1 MLAELDTPVPIPLL
15 GPSALAQRARAA
27 LDDAATKRSAMLLI
41 AEDGSRPE
49 AVALALHARTTP
61 EQPFVSVDC
70 AAGDRADVDRRLF
83 GEPGGP
89 LAADLEWA
97 GDGAALLEAGSG
109 VLFLDHICELPASTQ
124 RRLARV
130 MRDGELRTPFSADPL
145 AVVFRLVASC
155 PADLDVEVRD
165 GRFHPELARR
175 FGSARLIVPPL
186 RQRPED
192 FGALLEALARDDAA
206 ATPRT
211 FTQPARTVLGALT
224 WPGNIDELAR
234 VLGRILESAGPV
246 VRQEDVLAHLPIDG
260 AFGKVDLTVNLRD
273 ARRRFEREYIAAVLE
288 RHQWRMSDAARA
300 LGIERANLY
309 RKTRQL
315 GIARMSRP
323 ETL

>member
-1 MLAELDTPVPIPLL
+1 MSAGADTSVPLPLL

-27 LDDAATKRSAMLLI
+27 LDDAAAKQIPVLII

-49 AVALALHARTTP
+49 AVAMALHARTTP
-61 EQPFVSVDC
+61 DEPFVSVDC
-70 AAGDRADVDRRLF
+70 AAGDRAASDRRLF
-83 GEPGGP
+83 GEPADR
-89 LAADLEWA
+89 LAADLESA
-97 GDGAALLEAGSG
+97 GEGSALLEAGSG
-109 VLFLDHICELPASTQ
+109 VLFLDHVCELPASTQ

-130 MRDGELRTPFSADPL
+130 MRDGELRTRASADPVTV
-145 AVVFRLVASC
+145 AFRLVASC
-155 PADLDVEVRD
+155 PADLEVEVRD

-175 FGSARLIVPPL
+175 FGSSRLIVPPL

-192 FGALLEALARDDAA
+192 LAALLDALVCDAA
-206 ATPRT
+206 GTPRT
-211 FTQPARTVLGALT
+211 FTQPAVTVLAALP

-234 VLGRILESAGPV
+234 VLGRILEHAGPM
-246 VRQEDVLAHLPIDG
+246 VRQEDVLADLPIEG
-260 AFGKVDLTVNLRD
+260 AFAKLDLTVNLRD

-315 GIARMSRP
+315 GIARVSRP
-323 ETL
+323 EAS